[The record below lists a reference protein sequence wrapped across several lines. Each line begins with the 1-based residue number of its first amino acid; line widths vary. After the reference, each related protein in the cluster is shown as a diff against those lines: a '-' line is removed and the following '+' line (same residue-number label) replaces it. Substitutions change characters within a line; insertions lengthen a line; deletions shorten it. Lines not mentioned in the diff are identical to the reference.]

1 MTSEA
6 VFVGI
11 DVAQAEVVVAVRPSG
26 ENWTVATT
34 DTAVATLVSRLQAD
48 PPALIVLEAT
58 GKLEVPIAS
67 ALVAAALPVAIVNP
81 RQVRDFAKAT
91 GQLAKTD
98 TLDAHVLAHFA
109 EAIRPPPRPLPDQT
123 TQALRDLIHR
133 RRQLGAMLTAERN
146 RLARASE
153 RLRPQLTEHIAWLHA
168 RITDLDAELTQIL
181 RESPAWRAH
190 EKLLR
195 TVPGVGPV
203 VARTVLALLHE
214 IQTAAHRPL
223 AKLVGVAPLNHDSGT
238 RRGKRTTWGGRGPQE
253 WTGRD
258 LSGQRGDT
266 EGAPVHNHVTPTT
279 RSRGGED
286 ADHVRPR
293 WHSIPAGDESAPGPI
308 GRSARE
314 RGARQ

>member
-203 VARTVLALLHE
+203 VARTVLALLPE

-238 RRGKRTTWGGRGPQE
+238 RRGKRTTWGGRGL
-253 WTGRD
+253 R
-258 LSGQRGDT
+258 SGQRFEWT
-266 EGAPVHNHVTPTT
+266 K
-279 RSRGGED
+279 R
-286 ADHVRPR
+286 
-293 WHSIPAGDESAPGPI
+293 
-308 GRSARE
+308 
-314 RGARQ
+314 

>member
-133 RRQLGAMLTAERN
+133 RRQLGAMLTAE
-146 RLARASE
+146 
-153 RLRPQLTEHIAWLHA
+153 HIAWLHA

-203 VARTVLALLHE
+203 VARTVLALLPE

-238 RRGKRTTWGGRGPQE
+238 RRGKRTTWGGRGPVRCALFMATLVAVRHNPVLREHYQH
-253 WTGRD
+253 
-258 LSGQRGDT
+258 LLARGKAKKTALIACLRKLLRILTAMLQHQSPWRLPDPAVSPP
-266 EGAPVHNHVTPTT
+266 GAT
-279 RSRGGED
+279 
-286 ADHVRPR
+286 
-293 WHSIPAGDESAPGPI
+293 
-308 GRSARE
+308 
-314 RGARQ
+314 